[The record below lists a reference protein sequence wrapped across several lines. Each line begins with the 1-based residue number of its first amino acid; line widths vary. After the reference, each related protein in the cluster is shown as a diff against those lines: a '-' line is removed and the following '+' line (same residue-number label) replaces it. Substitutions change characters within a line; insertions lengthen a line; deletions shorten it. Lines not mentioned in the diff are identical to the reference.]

1 MVRKEKKGAEN
12 KQTNIKT
19 IKQFKIS
26 RKANFIFYKGKKMK
40 KYKYI
45 KTVSDFKMKFIFN

>member
-26 RKANFIFYKGKKMK
+26 RKANFIFYKGKKKEK
-40 KYKYI
+40 K
-45 KTVSDFKMKFIFN
+45 